1 MTNILDLYEHN
12 IETFEKVKNTFKNG
26 ESRVAILQA
35 TGTGKSYV
43 SLRLAYEYKDK
54 KVLYISQS

>member
-54 KVLYISQS
+54 KI